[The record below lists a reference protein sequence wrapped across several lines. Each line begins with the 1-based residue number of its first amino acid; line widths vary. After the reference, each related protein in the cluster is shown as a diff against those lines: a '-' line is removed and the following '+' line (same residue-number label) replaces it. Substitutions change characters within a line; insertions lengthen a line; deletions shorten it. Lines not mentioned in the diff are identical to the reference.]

1 MIATISEVSSLSGN
15 SPFTNFALGA
25 FATRERVVGIVTSSL
40 GMARSG
46 FWVVSLMKRRTKIVL
61 GSILGVLLVGPFLI
75 PVNSSGTV
83 TNVEA
88 ATAQFGDESK
98 FIEVVGH
105 DVHYLTAGDP
115 NSDQL
120 ILLLHGFGANV
131 STWDLVLDDLGA
143 AGFVVAYDRAAFG
156 FTERPE
162 SWSGTNPY
170 SAAGQLEVIQALID
184 EFGEGKEVVLL
195 GHSAGGNLAAAFAA
209 KHPDEVDELVLL
221 APALYSSGG
230 TPEWLTWVYDIP
242 QLNHVGPAL
251 VSSIATSGLDLL
263 ERSYDDKSLVNDEL
277 KAKYT
282 APLKIKG
289 WERAF
294 WNFNKAPRSTG
305 VDKNLAGLT
314 MPTLVITGDNDQ
326 VVATEDSV
334 RAAGEIPGAQLVV
347 IENCGHLP
355 NEEKPEEFLTA
366 VAAFLLANQ

>member
-1 MIATISEVSSLSGN
+1 MELCE
-15 SPFTNFALGA
+15 LG
-25 FATRERVVGIVTSSL
+25 VNGQ
-40 GMARSG
+40 
-46 FWVVSLMKRRTKIVL
+46 MKLRTKIVL
-61 GSILGVLLVGPFLI
+61 GSILGLLLVGPFLI

-83 TNVEA
+83 TNTEA
-88 ATAQFGDESK
+88 AAAQFGDESK
-98 FIEVVGH
+98 FIEVLGH

-115 NSDQL
+115 SSDRL

-162 SWSGTNPY
+162 NWSGTNPY
-170 SAAGQLEVIQALID
+170 SSDGQLEVIQALVD
-184 EFGEGKEVVLL
+184 ELGEGKEVVIL

-209 KHPDEVDELVLL
+209 KHPDQVDELVLL

-230 TPEWLTWVYDIP
+230 TPEWLNWVYDIP

-263 ERSYDDKSLVNDEL
+263 ERSYDDKGLVTDEL

-282 APLKIKG
+282 APLQIIG
-289 WERAF
+289 WEKAF
-294 WNFNKAPRSTG
+294 WNFNKAPRRTG
-305 VDKNLAGLT
+305 IDQNLAGLT
-314 MPTLVITGDNDQ
+314 MPTLVITGDNDE
-326 VVATEDSV
+326 VVATADSV

-355 NEEKPEEFLTA
+355 NEEKPQEFLTA